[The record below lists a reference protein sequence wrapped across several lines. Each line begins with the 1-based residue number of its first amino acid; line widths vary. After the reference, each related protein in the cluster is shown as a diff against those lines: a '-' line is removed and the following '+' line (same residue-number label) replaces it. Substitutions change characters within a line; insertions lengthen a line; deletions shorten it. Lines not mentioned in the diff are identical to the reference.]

1 MSVLLLTLFPRQ
13 RLLNFTC
20 HLMLALKPSQY
31 IIVMSVTLSLEIPVA
46 IDNVNIIMP
55 WPVIPKVS
63 QLSTG
68 HMSVLSLID
77 DHKTNFPFWVLFVKR
92 VCSLRNLIFE
102 RGTSRR

>member
-1 MSVLLLTLFPRQ
+1 
-13 RLLNFTC
+13 
-20 HLMLALKPSQY
+20 MLALKPSQY

-55 WPVIPKVS
+55 WPVVPKVS

-77 DHKTNFPFWVLFVKR
+77 DHKTNFPFGVFLLKE
-92 VCSLRNLIFE
+92 CAP
-102 RGTSRR
+102 